1 MFYNK
6 QMKIL
11 FGNWKMNPV
20 TENEAVKLARAS
32 DVKDAVLIPPFPFLK
47 AVKNVLKNASLG
59 AQDVFYEEKGA
70 YTGEVSPAMLKKL
83 GVKYVVVGH
92 SERRRLG
99 ENDEMIAKK
108 VKAGI
113 DAGLKIILC
122 VGEPLSIYKK
132 GKKATEEFIKKQLS
146 FIENYKL
153 KIGNLIIAYEPIW
166 AVGTGKNADPEDVAR
181 IARFVKNIISVPVL
195 YGGSTNSKNT
205 EDFLKKKEISGLLIG
220 GASIDAKEFQK
231 MIKIVCLR
239 QISRRETKKL

>member
-1 MFYNK
+1 
-6 QMKIL
+6 MKNIL
-11 FGNWKMNPV
+11 FANWKMSPI

-32 DVKDAVLIPPFPFLK
+32 DVKNAVIIPPFPFLK
-47 AVKNVLKNASLG
+47 AVKNVLKNASIG

-70 YTGEVSPAMLKKL
+70 FTGEVSPQMLKKL

-99 ENDEMIAKK
+99 ESDEMIAKK

-113 DAGLKIILC
+113 DAGLKVMLC
-122 VGEPLSIYKK
+122 VGEPLSVYKK

-166 AVGTGKNADPEDVAR
+166 AVGTGKNADPEDAARVAR
-181 IARFVKNIISVPVL
+181 FIQELLVKSKKSKAKIL

-205 EDFLKKKEISGLLIG
+205 KSFLEKKEIAGLLIG
-220 GASIDAKEFQK
+220 GASINVGEFKK
-231 MIKIVCLR
+231 MIKIAER
-239 QISRRETKKL
+239 F